1 MIAYLAL
8 ALGMT
13 GLQSLICWRVFAW
26 GRRYERSQSQIEIK
40 KLQDQLYCARICAL
54 TDID

>member
-1 MIAYLAL
+1 MMAYLVL
-8 ALGMT
+8 ALGLSI
-13 GLQSLICWRVFAW
+13 LQSLLMWLVFIW
-26 GRRYERSQSQIEIK
+26 GRRYERSQIEIK